1 MASRSL
7 GTLTLDLIARIGG
20 FQQGMDQASRS
31 ITRTGGA
38 ADAAS
43 ARISAMQGSFLSLSG
58 AAATLSASL
67 ASAFSLHSL
76 YQASEAY
83 TTLTSR
89 MLLVTE
95 GSAQLAAAQKAVFSI
110 AQSAYQP
117 LTATAELYQRIATNQ
132 KELKLSGEGVAGI
145 VGTISK
151 TMAISGANAASA
163 NAALIQLGQA
173 FASGTLRGE
182 ELNSV
187 MEQAPAL
194 AQAIAAGMGKTVGEL
209 RTLGQAGL
217 LTADAVVKALQAQ
230 EQAVNDLF
238 ARTAV
243 TIGNSLT
250 AVENSFTQFVGR
262 LDQASGVSAS
272 ISSNIVSFSK
282 YLDALTSDSASAAET
297 IERFT
302 GAAETLAY
310 VFGARLALSAGQA
323 ATSFAAATIA
333 SVKQTAALVAGT
345 AAQWSALNAD
355 AATAKQTLAT
365 AQSRQ
370 ADALALMERA
380 KVEVLTAEQKV
391 AADRMR
397 QQSEIANLNAVRAAL
412 TAEVALE
419 QQRLR
424 AQFTEKGRAL
434 AIQRMAAARLDEVAI
449 VKQIQAAELQLA
461 AITVATSAEMQAAYG
476 VRTAAVAAYGETTLA
491 VNAAVRTSELATAAA
506 SNASKAALLTAAA
519 GRGLLALLTGPVGL
533 LATAGLVAAS
543 FYSMRSSAD
552 DATQALSAHGAT
564 VAEVADKYE
573 KLSGAQQRVK
583 RLDWAEE
590 QQDALN
596 AASSALDDY
605 TYKIERGIDLGDAG
619 KQFRTMIEEV
629 ERGQRTLD
637 SVTTWLE
644 SQTNL
649 YPAFRKELASLT
661 QDYDGNVQKADQLKA
676 VLSGLDGETR
686 KAAKSAEEL
695 SKAQSAS
702 QEQSKARVA
711 KWEEYITKLRETRD
725 LFGANKKA
733 QAEFEASKMGLND
746 KQREEARLVASQI
759 DVMDKYKDAVK
770 EGDKA
775 KQQSLRKELEAI
787 YTRQQALEDAAAAE
801 KKLQDAANK
810 AAEESANKKINEMRR
825 VLEAA
830 HKVFNAAAN
839 FSSNSSFLTGKNML
853 LVPPQQQDITGRSMV
868 LPGASTPANGVAPR
882 KTPQQLA
889 AERTAQIDES
899 TDVNK
904 GAGKTKP
911 YHEEAALKAL
921 DTAKQQYAVLKEQ
934 STLIGLQKGEVDKLG
949 EAGRALIKWEQE
961 LADIKGKKTLTAE
974 QKSLLANSEKITA
987 ALKVNA
993 ALEKENQL
1001 RKLATEEQKKL
1012 ASFSSGLA
1020 ESYLSAKNG
1029 FDQELA
1035 GAGKG
1040 DKYREQLRGLLSIEE
1055 DFNRQKRDIFQQYN
1069 SGEITEDLYKKETAI
1084 LDEELARRLVLQ
1096 QDHYNQMDEARA
1108 KWMDGVSDAWQNF
1121 ADAATN
1127 YSALAADATSS
1138 ALSSARSELGTF
1150 LSDVAT
1156 GSKDAGDALIDMVAG
1171 FGKALIDTLS
1181 DMAAQWLVYQAVQL
1195 VVGKTTQ
1202 ATAGIA
1208 MVANAQATAFQASL
1222 AAFAS
1227 TAAIPVVGP
1236 AMAPAAAAAAAAAT
1250 APLVAGVASSALA
1263 GMAHNGLDNIPRE
1276 GTWLLDGGERVLNPN
1291 QNRDL
1296 TQYLRNANNVG
1307 AGGGASNLPPISV
1320 QVTVQ
1325 VPPGTTGED
1334 SQKIGD
1340 TAAAALKQQM
1350 EQVLYEATQQGGLLW
1365 RRNG

>member
-209 RTLGQAGL
+209 RTLGAAGL

-323 ATSFAAATIA
+323 ATSFAAATGA
-333 SVKQTAALVAGT
+333 SIKQTAALVAGT
-345 AAQWSALNAD
+345 AAQWNALNAD

-449 VKQIQAAELQLA
+449 VRQIQAAELQLA

-533 LATAGLVAAS
+533 IATAGLVAAS

-590 QQDALN
+590 QHDALN

-649 YPAFRKELASLT
+649 YPAFRKELANLT

-686 KAAKSAEEL
+686 KAAKGVEEL
-695 SKAQSAS
+695 SKAQGAS
-702 QEQSKARVA
+702 QEQSKAQVA
-711 KWEEYITKLRETRD
+711 KWEDYINKLRETRD

-770 EGDKA
+770 EGDKT
-775 KQQSLRKELEAI
+775 KQQSLRRELEAI
-787 YTRQQALEDAAAAE
+787 YARQQALEDAAAAE

-810 AAEESANKKINEMRR
+810 AAEESATKKITEMRR

-830 HKVFNAAAN
+830 QKVFNAAAN
-839 FSSNSSFLTGKNML
+839 FSSNSSFLTGKSML

-868 LPGASTPANGVAPR
+868 LPGAATPANGVAPR

-889 AERTAQIDES
+889 AERLAQVDET
-899 TDVNK
+899 TDPNK
-904 GAGKTKP
+904 KRVDRTEQALNRKFADL
-911 YHEEAALKAL
+911 EEGYRR
-921 DTAKQQYAVLKEQ
+921 QIE
-934 STLIGLQKGEVDKLG
+934 LIN
-949 EAGRALIKWEQE
+949 
-961 LADIKGKKTLTAE
+961 TT
-974 QKSLLANSEKITA
+974 SEKR
-987 ALKVNA
+987 KNA
-993 ALEKENQL
+993 TEVE
-1001 RKLATEEQKKL
+1001 KLAFEISTGKLKGLNSEQKK
-1012 ASFSSGLA
+1012 
-1020 ESYLSAKNG
+1020 
-1029 FDQELA
+1029 
-1035 GAGKG
+1035 
-1040 DKYREQLRGLLSIEE
+1040 
-1055 DFNRQKRDIFQQYN
+1055 
-1069 SGEITEDLYKKETAI
+1069 
-1084 LDEELARRLVLQ
+1084 RL
-1096 QDHYNQMDEARA
+1096 E
-1108 KWMDGVSDAWQNF
+1108 G
-1121 ADAATN
+1121 
-1127 YSALAADATSS
+1127 LAADLDALKKVKHAEEEHAKAVEAYKGLVQELRTPSEAANDQLRARVKILSDAKVAGKDYADSMKRISEETVDKAPQFGGIDSSVNGPAGELVKIVEAQAELDKWREEELSKQQDYLNQKLLNEQQFADNVHEIMRQSNEQQQALQASWQAAT
-1138 ALSSARSELGTF
+1138 LGTF
-1150 LSDVAT
+1150 ASVT
-1156 GSKDAGDALIDMVAG
+1156 GDAASMLKELGGESSAVYKVMFLASKAASIAQAVINTELAAVRALAELGPVAG
-1171 FGKALIDTLS
+1171 PP
-1181 DMAAQWLVYQAVQL
+1181 MAATVRAIGYTS
-1195 VVGKTTQ
+1195 VGIMS
-1202 ATAGIA
+1202 AT
-1208 MVANAQATAFQASL
+1208 
-1222 AAFAS
+1222 
-1227 TAAIPVVGP
+1227 
-1236 AMAPAAAAAAAAAT
+1236 
-1250 APLVAGVASSALA
+1250 ALA

-1307 AGGGASNLPPISV
+1307 AGGGGGGITINAPVNV
-1320 QVTVQ
+1320 QAQ
-1325 VPPGTTGED
+1325 QGMSED
-1334 SQKIGD
+1334 DARRQGD
-1340 TAAAALKQQM
+1340 MMGQALA
-1350 EQVLYEATQQGGLLW
+1350 EQVRQVLQQETQQGGLLW
-1365 RRNG
+1365 RR